1 MDNLQPIDEEERQK
15 RIAKNT
21 VDAKPIKDE
30 LISSGFDI
38 RWVSDLFNK
47 RLDYRDAIPILI
59 KWLPIVENQDVKE
72 EIVRALSVPWAR
84 GTEAP
89 GLLVNEFRKLGH
101 NSGLRW
107 AIGNALSV
115 VADDKQCNDI
125 LELIHDKGYNSARE
139 MLVVALGN
147 MDKLKVEPFLINLL
161 DDEDL
166 VGFAIKALRKIKSEK
181 ALPYL
186 EKLQNHPRT
195 WIRNEAKKAVK
206 RLLKG

>member
-1 MDNLQPIDEEERQK
+1 MDDLKPANEEERQR
-15 RIAKNT
+15 RIAKNA
-21 VDAKPIKDE
+21 VDAKPVEDE
-30 LISSGFDI
+30 LISAGFDI
-38 RWVSDLFNK
+38 RWISDLFNK
-47 RLDYRDAIPILI
+47 RLDYRNAIPILI
-59 KWLPIVENQDVKE
+59 RWLPIVENQDVKE

-89 GLLVNEFRKLGH
+89 GLLVNEFRKRDH

-115 VADDKQCNDI
+115 VADDYQCNDI
-125 LELIHDKGYNSARE
+125 LELIQDKGYNSARE
-139 MLVVALGN
+139 MLVIALGN
-147 MDKLKVEPFLINLL
+147 MNKSNVEPFLMNLL

-166 VGFAIKALRKIKSEK
+166 VGFAIIALRKIKSEK
-181 ALPYL
+181 ALPHL

-195 WIRNEAKKAVK
+195 WVRNEAKKAVK

>member
-1 MDNLQPIDEEERQK
+1 MDDLQPINEEERQK
-15 RIAKNT
+15 RIAKNA
-21 VDAKPIKDE
+21 VDAKPIEDE
-30 LISSGFDI
+30 LISAGFDI
-38 RWVSDLFNK
+38 RWISDLFNK
-47 RLDYRDAIPILI
+47 RLDYRNAIPILI

-89 GLLVNEFRKLGH
+89 RLLVDEFRKH
-101 NSGLRW
+101 DHKSGLRW

-115 VADDKQCNDI
+115 VADDKQCDDI
-125 LELIHDKGYNSARE
+125 LELIQDKQYDRARN

-147 MDKLKVEPFLINLL
+147 MNKSKVEPFLINLL
-161 DDEDL
+161 GDEDL
-166 VGFAIKALRKIKSEK
+166 VGFAIIALRKIKSEK

-195 WIRNEAKKAVK
+195 WIKNEAKKAVK
-206 RLLKG
+206 RLQKG